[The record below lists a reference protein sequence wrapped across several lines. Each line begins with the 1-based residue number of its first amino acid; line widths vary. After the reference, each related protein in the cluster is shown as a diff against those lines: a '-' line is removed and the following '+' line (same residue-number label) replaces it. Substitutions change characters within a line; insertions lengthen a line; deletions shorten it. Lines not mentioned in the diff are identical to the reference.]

1 MGIQAE
7 PLTSQI
13 QEQLG
18 TSQKS
23 GVVVLTVTRDGP
35 ADKAGLKAGDVITS
49 LDGKAVGTAE
59 DFIGILRQKKPGD
72 TVDVVYFR
80 DKDRHTATVTLTD
93 RPKT

>member
-1 MGIQAE
+1 MQTAAGFSIVADENNPNRDYRSRVGRVE
-7 PLTSQI
+7 PGS
-13 QEQLG
+13 
-18 TSQKS
+18 
-23 GVVVLTVTRDGP
+23 P
-35 ADKAGLKAGDVITS
+35 ADNAGLKAGDVITS